1 MQASYGLTAYDA
13 SVLTASTE
21 LADYF
26 EECARDCAYPKLLAN
41 LVISELLRYCSAEPF
56 AAPVRAERMT
66 ELAGMLGEGTVNG
79 AVAKKLL
86 LRLTEEDF
94 SPLAVAIKE
103 NLTQISDAEVLRPM
117 ILQVL
122 EENPN
127 AVKDFLGGKSA
138 AFRSL
143 QGRLMALTE
152 GRAHPVLAEQLLAD
166 ALEQRRESGV

>member
-1 MQASYGLTAYDA
+1 M
-13 SVLTASTE
+13 
-21 LADYF
+21 
-26 EECARDCAYPKLLAN
+26 
-41 LVISELLRYCSAEPF
+41 
-56 AAPVRAERMT
+56 
-66 ELAGMLGEGTVNG
+66 
-79 AVAKKLL
+79 L